1 MAMSAPYWSGGAS
14 DSALPWHG
22 LAATGV
28 ARAVDEADAPPPD
41 PDVDPEA
48 DDWCLTR
55 CLCSMTCARN
65 VTDFL
70 ALRSLSDRDMA
81 AEMGNCYLKK
91 KKTINNYI
99 TNCFSTK

>member
-1 MAMSAPYWSGGAS
+1 MYYPALTERLCCCCCLLLLVRSSKRALIWWYSTLCPCLSSLFLLLCSEFALSMAMSAPYWSGGAS

-48 DDWCLTR
+48 DD
-55 CLCSMTCARN
+55 
-65 VTDFL
+65 
-70 ALRSLSDRDMA
+70 
-81 AEMGNCYLKK
+81 
-91 KKTINNYI
+91 
-99 TNCFSTK
+99 